1 MTHVERN
8 YIETYLKN
16 INNLIALK
24 LALEE
29 SLIYTTNELDYAMY
43 QLPRNEF
50 EEVLPDEKINAPSE
64 YYTETHLNQYSDTLK
79 KVMEEILPCWKLTE
93 K

>member
-43 QLPRNEF
+43 QLHRNEF

>member
-29 SLIYTTNELDYAMY
+29 SLIYTTNELDYAMH
-43 QLPRNEF
+43 QLHQNEF
-50 EEVLPDEKINAPSE
+50 EEVLPDEKINAPSW

>member
-43 QLPRNEF
+43 QLHQNEF

-79 KVMEEILPCWKLTE
+79 KVMEEILPCWKLIE